1 MRRQPTEGLAADE
14 SLGPPTTRGLV
25 TTKAMGARVR
35 NHRGGKTTTGI
46 IRNLDE
52 LGRIVI
58 PIEIR
63 KRFGLTERDPLEISV
78 RDQAIILSRPRTTC
92 VFCGTT
98 RAVSEHRGRGVCR
111 TCVAELAAS

>member
-1 MRRQPTEGLAADE
+1 
-14 SLGPPTTRGLV
+14 
-25 TTKAMGARVR
+25 MGAKVR
-35 NHRGGKTTTGI
+35 NHRGGRTTTGI

-78 RDQAIILSRPRTTC
+78 RDQTILLTRPRTTC
-92 VFCGTT
+92 VFCGGT
-98 RAVSEHRGRGVCR
+98 RGVEEHRGRGVCK
-111 TCVAELAAS
+111 TCVAELTSSQA

>member
-1 MRRQPTEGLAADE
+1 
-14 SLGPPTTRGLV
+14 
-25 TTKAMGARVR
+25 MGARTR
-35 NHRGGKTTTGI
+35 NHRGGRTTTTGI

-78 RDQAIILSRPRTTC
+78 RDQTILLSRPRTTC

-98 RAVSEHRGRGVCR
+98 RGIEEHRGRGVCR
-111 TCVAELAAS
+111 TCVAELTSSRG

>member
-1 MRRQPTEGLAADE
+1 MTA
-14 SLGPPTTRGLV
+14 STR
-25 TTKAMGARVR
+25 
-35 NHRGGKTTTGI
+35 NRGGGRATTTGI

-78 RDQAIILSRPRTTC
+78 KDQTILLSRPKTSC
-92 VFCGTT
+92 VFCGKT
-98 RAVSEHRGRGVCR
+98 RGVQVHRGQGVCGA
-111 TCVAELAAS
+111 CLSELTELGS